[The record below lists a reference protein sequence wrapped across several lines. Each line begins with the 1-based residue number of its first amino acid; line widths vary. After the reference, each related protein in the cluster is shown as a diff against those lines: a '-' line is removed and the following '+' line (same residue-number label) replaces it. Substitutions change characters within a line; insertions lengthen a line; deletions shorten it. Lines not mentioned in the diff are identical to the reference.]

1 MTMKSAP
8 RPVIEPPTDKA
19 TRPPPLVVIA
29 SVLVSLLRR
38 IPGKTR
44 LYHSLSVT
52 IRNCRVNSLA
62 RSSL

>member
-1 MTMKSAP
+1 MMMKSAP

-29 SVLVSLLRR
+29 SVTVVSVLRR

-44 LYHSLSVT
+44 L
-52 IRNCRVNSLA
+52 
-62 RSSL
+62 